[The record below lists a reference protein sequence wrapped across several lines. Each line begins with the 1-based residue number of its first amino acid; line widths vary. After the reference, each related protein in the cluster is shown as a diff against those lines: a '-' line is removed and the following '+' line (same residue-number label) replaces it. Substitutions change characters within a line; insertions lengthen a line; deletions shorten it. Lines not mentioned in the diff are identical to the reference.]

1 MERKRKMSIMV
12 RLLLMVISPC
22 LLLGIAMTL
31 YSGWN
36 MQRGMR
42 KTTLDGM
49 RATDYVMQ
57 S

>member
-12 RLLLMVISPC
+12 RLLLMVIPPC

-36 MQRGMR
+36 MHRGM
-42 KTTLDGM
+42 
-49 RATDYVMQ
+49 
-57 S
+57 